1 MHCPQCGQQQVSDSL
16 RFCSRCG
23 FPLEGVIYLLGSGG
37 ALPVH
42 VPAAGSSEMSP
53 RRKGVRQGAVLFL
66 AGAVLVPVLGVL
78 NGFTQGPNL
87 LDILVPLAAII
98 FFVGGLMRMLFAAL
112 FEEGM
117 TTHRPTF
124 TSSYAPPPVPSQLSG
139 AQHGAAL
146 PPAPANAATG
156 WRPRPNTAEIR
167 QPSSVTENTTRLLD
181 KDEPKNR

>member
-1 MHCPQCGQQQVSDSL
+1 MYCPQCGQQQVSDSL

-42 VPAAGSSEMSP
+42 LPTAGSGEMSP
-53 RRKGVRQGAVLFL
+53 RRKGVRQGAVLLL
-66 AGAVLVPVLGVL
+66 AGTVLVPVLGVI
-78 NGFTQGPNL
+78 NSFSQGPGL

-112 FEEGM
+112 FEEGAA
-117 TTHRPTF
+117 TRPPTF
-124 TSSYAPPPVPSQLSG
+124 TSSYAPPPVPNQLSG
-139 AQHGAAL
+139 AQHASAL

-181 KDEPKNR
+181 KDEPRNR